1 MEAFENIKRE
11 LCEAPVLGMPI
22 IEGMYVL
29 DTAASVVA
37 ICTRIKNRMGELF
50 YGSKGLSDTEM
61 KYGAPKVEKIAA
73 VTFVEKNS
81 AVLGSALLK
90 LRLENRVRL
99 DGYHMIIKHKMCDK
113 YQNADSLNKRTE
125 FYEGSDHKQA
135 NQAGTKD
142 EFSLSDTETYKAHP
156 LTIWLGRTG
165 HPIPGHP
172 ELPVEKA
179 AEIRFLSKK
188 DPVPLDL
195 LLHSNLAQQE
205 LSLV

>member
-1 MEAFENIKRE
+1 
-11 LCEAPVLGMPI
+11 
-22 IEGMYVL
+22 
-29 DTAASVVA
+29 
-37 ICTRIKNRMGELF
+37 
-50 YGSKGLSDTEM
+50 
-61 KYGAPKVEKIAA
+61 
-73 VTFVEKNS
+73 
-81 AVLGSALLK
+81 
-90 LRLENRVRL
+90 
-99 DGYHMIIKHKMCDK
+99 MCDK

-125 FYEGSDHKQA
+125 FYEGSDHKQD